1 MELSSSEAKRSLINM
16 MRSVMKETGYD
27 IITDFSSFG
36 IKRRAFCVN
45 TPAVKKIGLD
55 MSWLDKVDRV
65 SEFSFTAAVISLYH
79 ELQHMRRYDE
89 LNTGDGDTLM
99 MALCI
104 ADNVNQLYYLTN
116 YHNNI
121 RELDAEMH
129 GIEQAHIVLQTLFG
143 SDADEMVR
151 RTVLNIKRRAAPER
165 LYYGVDIC
173 EDDSADGMIRKFAE
187 RIEAVRS
194 GTVPATDFRFSA
206 DDPAF
211 RFVSYNAHARRAFQ
225 RIDRNEFELAT
236 EFVAAASIAADP
248 DIRTEFSEN
257 GYLQKLELQNVVKK
271 IHSRKMMRKM
281 KFARKVPDKYKSL
294 VDASQ
299 RCVDIMANEAD

>member
-1 MELSSSEAKRSLINM
+1 MELSSSEAKRSLIDM

-45 TPAVKKIGLD
+45 TPDVKKIGLD
-55 MSWLDKVDRV
+55 MSWLDEIDRV
-65 SEFSFTAAVISLYH
+65 SEFSFVATVISLYH
-79 ELQHMRRYDE
+79 EVQHMRRYDE
-89 LNTGDGDTLM
+89 LNTGEGDTLL

-129 GIEQAHIVLQTLFG
+129 GIERAHMVLQTLFG

-151 RTVLNIKRRAAPER
+151 RTVLGVKRRATPER
-165 LYYGVDIC
+165 LYYGVDVR
-173 EDDSADGMIRKFAE
+173 EDDSVDGMIRRFAE
-187 RIEAVRS
+187 RIEAIRN
-194 GTVPATDFRFSA
+194 GTVPAADFQFSEN
-206 DDPAF
+206 DPAF

-225 RIDRNEFELAT
+225 RIDGSEFELAT

-248 DIRTEFSEN
+248 DIRTEFPEN
-257 GYLQKLELQNVVKK
+257 GYLQKLELRNVVKK
-271 IHSRKMMRKM
+271 IHSRKIMRRM

-299 RCVDIMANEAD
+299 RCVDIIANEAN